1 MLSLNCMHFI
11 SDHRSNASND
21 YPRKYSARRKG
32 LTLLPGGVLTNTG
45 KREMCAAP
53 FKSRATEEKRDL
65 CF

>member
-1 MLSLNCMHFI
+1 MHFI
-11 SDHRSNASND
+11 SDHRKD
-21 YPRKYSARRKG
+21 YPRKYLARRNG
-32 LTLLPGGVLTNTG
+32 LTLLARRCSGKHR